1 MGLDKFYTQDHVA
14 RHCFEFLHQKLN
26 IADSA
31 IYLEP
36 SAGAGSF
43 INLLNHYVA
52 LDIAPEDDR
61 ITQQDYLVYE
71 TDRTNFITIGN
82 PPFGSRSNLWIK
94 LQAAIMNFYIVNEI
108 EI

>member
-52 LDIAPEDDR
+52 
-61 ITQQDYLVYE
+61 
-71 TDRTNFITIGN
+71 
-82 PPFGSRSNLWIK
+82 
-94 LQAAIMNFYIVNEI
+94 
-108 EI
+108 